1 MLRDIRK
8 NYEQARL
15 DENSLGNDPMILFE
29 AWLKEAIEKNE
40 EEPTAMTLSTAVD
53 GIPDSRIVLLKGIKE
68 SGFIF
73 YTNYLSVKGHQIAA
87 NNSVALN
94 FFWPK
99 LERQV
104 RVRGKIEKLP
114 EDLSIDY
121 FKSRP
126 RDSQI
131 GAWASP
137 QSREIHSRS
146 ELDQNF
152 EFYSEKFKEE
162 PITKPTN
169 WGGYYIKAFEIEFW
183 QGRPNRLH
191 DRFRYF
197 LRSENSWEIKRL
209 AP

>member
-8 NYEQARL
+8 NYQKSEL
-15 DENSLGNDPMILFE
+15 IE
-29 AWLKEAIEKNE
+29 AKLPGEPIEFFQRWLNEAIQHEE
-40 EEPTAMTLSTAVD
+40 EEPTAMTLSTAVN
-53 GIPDSRIVLLKGIKE
+53 GEPDSRIVLLKGIDE
-68 SGFIF
+68 SGFVF
-73 YTNYLSVKGHQIAA
+73 FTNYLSTKGKQL
-87 NNSVALN
+87 NENGNVALN

-104 RVRGKIEKLP
+104 RVKGFARKM
-114 EDLSIDY
+114 DDDQSSDY

-137 QSREIHSRS
+137 QSREISSRE
-146 ELDQNF
+146 ELDNNF
-152 EFYSEKFKEE
+152 EYYVKHFKKRE
-162 PITKPTN
+162 INKPSN
-169 WGGYYIKAFEIEFW
+169 WGGYLVKAVEVEFW

-197 LRSENSWEIKRL
+197 LNTENAWEIKRL